1 MLIVSLVFSA
11 GAGGAVATGVGMPAV
26 LVVLGMGAA
35 TPGVAIPS
43 EGAALVVLTVLVV
56 PLAFIVWSASFPS
69 DASRNSFTP
78 FPSEPST

>member
-43 EGAALVVLTVLVV
+43 VGAALVVLTVLVV
-56 PLAFIVWSASFPS
+56 PLAFIVWSVSLP
-69 DASRNSFTP
+69 
-78 FPSEPST
+78 